1 MMDYRLILGI
11 SLILLVR
18 LPVQLGAKTADAPQ
32 SVVMSEKLATVNG
45 EAITLADLEVQV
57 RDLVEK
63 SEKQMPDLRKD
74 ALEARINT
82 MLLESEALRRKVTV
96 QRLMDSE
103 IGNAVKDPSDAE
115 IQAVYDTNRQQIG
128 SADLASVRPQIISYL
143 RSQMTQRLSDDLIKR
158 LRQSHNVVMG
168 TVNVN
173 APNLRAADS
182 LAVVDGKVLT
192 AGEFNER
199 LKPFVYKLQ
208 REVYEAEMHALD
220 LKLNQTLLEA
230 QAKLQNKKP
239 EDIYNEEVSAK
250 LHEPT
255 EAEVAKFYE
264 TNKARIST
272 DLNAARKGIAEL
284 LKNEQLNR
292 LEAQFAQHLRS
303 SAAIQI
309 FLKEPQP
316 PVLAIRTDGSPA
328 RGSINATV
336 TIVEFTDFECL
347 SCAAMNPVVDE
358 VMKNYGNRV
367 RLVVR
372 NFPLSIHQHA
382 RKAAEAAIAADAQG
396 KFFEYIAT
404 LFKNQ
409 TALDLTSLKK
419 YAGDLS
425 LDRALFDAALDS
437 GRYAERVNRDID
449 DAEAY
454 GVEGTPTI
462 FINGIILRDLS
473 AEGLR
478 AAIDRALNSGR
489 P

>member
-158 LRQSHNVVMG
+158 LRRSHNVVMG

-199 LKPFVYKLQ
+199 LKPLVYKLQ
-208 REVYEAEMHALD
+208 REVYEAEMRALD
-220 LKLNQTLLEA
+220 IKLNQTLLEA
-230 QAKLQNKKP
+230 QAKRQNKKP

-264 TNKARIST
+264 TNKARIPT
-272 DLNAARKGIAEL
+272 DLNAAHKDIVEL
-284 LKNEQLNR
+284 LKTEQLNR
-292 LEAQFAQHLRS
+292 LEAQFAQNLRS
-303 SAAIQI
+303 TAAIQI
-309 FLKEPQP
+309 FLKDPQP
-316 PVLAIRTDGSPA
+316 PTLVITTEGSPA
-328 RGSINATV
+328 RGDANAPVTV
-336 TIVEFTDFECL
+336 VEFTDFQCP
-347 SCAAMNPVVDE
+347 SCAAFSPIMDQV
-358 VMKNYGNRV
+358 K
-367 RLVVR
+367 
-372 NFPLSIHQHA
+372 I
-382 RKAAEAAIAADAQG
+382 RK
-396 KFFEYIAT
+396 
-404 LFKNQ
+404 
-409 TALDLTSLKK
+409 LD
-419 YAGDLS
+419 
-425 LDRALFDAALDS
+425 DR
-437 GRYAERVNRDID
+437 
-449 DAEAY
+449 
-454 GVEGTPTI
+454 
-462 FINGIILRDLS
+462 
-473 AEGLR
+473 
-478 AAIDRALNSGR
+478 
-489 P
+489 

>member
-18 LPVQLGAKTADAPQ
+18 LPVGLSPKTADAPQ

-208 REVYEAEMHALD
+208 REVYEAEMHALERK
-220 LKLNQTLLEA
+220 LKS
-230 QAKLQNKKP
+230 QN
-239 EDIYNEEVSAK
+239 
-250 LHEPT
+250 
-255 EAEVAKFYE
+255 
-264 TNKARIST
+264 ST
-272 DLNAARKGIAEL
+272 R
-284 LKNEQLNR
+284 
-292 LEAQFAQHLRS
+292 
-303 SAAIQI
+303 QI
-309 FLKEPQP
+309 RRAFP
-316 PVLAIRTDGSPA
+316 PI
-328 RGSINATV
+328 
-336 TIVEFTDFECL
+336 
-347 SCAAMNPVVDE
+347 
-358 VMKNYGNRV
+358 
-367 RLVVR
+367 
-372 NFPLSIHQHA
+372 
-382 RKAAEAAIAADAQG
+382 
-396 KFFEYIAT
+396 
-404 LFKNQ
+404 
-409 TALDLTSLKK
+409 
-419 YAGDLS
+419 
-425 LDRALFDAALDS
+425 
-437 GRYAERVNRDID
+437 
-449 DAEAY
+449 
-454 GVEGTPTI
+454 
-462 FINGIILRDLS
+462 
-473 AEGLR
+473 
-478 AAIDRALNSGR
+478 
-489 P
+489 